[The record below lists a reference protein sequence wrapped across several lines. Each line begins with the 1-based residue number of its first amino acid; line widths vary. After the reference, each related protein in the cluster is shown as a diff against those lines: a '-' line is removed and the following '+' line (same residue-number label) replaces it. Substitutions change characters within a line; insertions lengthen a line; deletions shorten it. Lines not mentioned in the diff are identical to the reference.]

1 MDFIRTRLPGRP
13 DERVG
18 VSDTTSADRFLAG
31 NEPLAHSMS
40 MHRALLMFS
49 VPSLLYLH
57 EWLHMLPLSLV
68 SFSNLRNQLLP
79 ACAAEWSSANL
90 SVPEIQCNVTVV
102 VPEKLRLQH
111 FQLTSQGCFFTLGKN
126 LLSTYHFP
134 DKIPSKHVKGKWREL
149 I

>member
-1 MDFIRTRLPGRP
+1 
-13 DERVG
+13 
-18 VSDTTSADRFLAG
+18 
-31 NEPLAHSMS
+31 
-40 MHRALLMFS
+40 
-49 VPSLLYLH
+49 
-57 EWLHMLPLSLV
+57 MLPLSLV